1 MSKVPQ
7 KHQTTRN
14 KHKSKTAVRGPLS
27 SGGTPAIGSGE
38 KLERS
43 DSKLSETTVKTT
55 SKASMVA
62 RAFDRHVRPFID
74 LVDSLRSLGLD
85 QDIDLPSVVVIG
97 DQSSGKSSVL
107 EAISGV
113 QLPRGTGIVTR
124 CALELRMQKMKVN
137 PLSSRASLV
146 EEGDIWKARLS
157 KCGPDVPNGSAVEDI
172 AASTNVGEAVSRA
185 QDDLAGKGKNICVE
199 DHILLEVVSPYVPDL
214 TLIDLPGIARVAGE
228 GQAEDIEE
236 QTKGLIRKHIKKGE
250 TIILCVIPCNVDIAT
265 TEALKLA
272 REFDPDGE
280 RTLGVMTK
288 PDLVDRGAEKNIVEI
303 ATNQTGFKLRLG
315 FTVVKC
321 RGQKDI
327 NDGMTLKDSLKTEE
341 RFFKTHEHFQ
351 SLFHDGQTGI
361 ERLAR
366 KLTGQLVTQIKRSL
380 PEIIR
385 RVNDMH
391 LSLGKKLHRLGEPVP
406 ANKRMHLITLLN
418 DFGDVVKDSAK
429 GSYGGDLN
437 DEDKVYATAHRLFT
451 RFLAKIRQTEPGL
464 NDEQGYTKH
473 IEAKIR
479 SSRGQE
485 LPGFPS
491 FGVFKSFAINFV
503 QKIKKPAED
512 LVEDVHRKVLKI
524 VFSLA
529 DNRFDRFPDLL
540 ERVRDKVSNYLG
552 DQKKRAL
559 EDIKTTFEK
568 ECWVFT
574 QDANFSG
581 LLHQLQDEM
590 SEENPQ
596 TTLAHATPANN
607 LAAARPIRSP
617 MVKLVRAARVLC
629 GEDSHALDASDLFT
643 KLQQYSKVVQA
654 RLGDFIP
661 MTVYYYLVT
670 CFTQDVT
677 TKLQYE
683 LTNDPSRPIEI
694 TSSEESSSEEEEE
707 QEGKDSWLPPEKL
720 LRESEELEDGRKMI
734 SNKLE
739 RVKKAERRLN
749 RFSNEG
755 KKQTLEVTQE
765 EEKPDEYS

>member
-124 CALELRMQKMKVN
+124 CALELRMKKMNVN
-137 PLSSRASLV
+137 PLSSRASS
-146 EEGDIWKARLS
+146 EESNSIWKAKLT
-157 KCGPDVPNGSAVEDI
+157 KCGPNVAKENAEIVIDSSTDVEKAVYE
-172 AASTNVGEAVSRA
+172 A
-185 QDDLAGKGKNICVE
+185 QDDLAGEGKDICVD
-199 DHILLEVVSPYVPDL
+199 DHILLEVESPYVPDL

-288 PDLVDRGAEKNIVEI
+288 PDLVDKGAEKNIVEI

-327 NDGMTLKDSLKTEE
+327 NEGVTLKEALKAEE
-341 RFFKTHEHFQ
+341 KFFRKHEHFQ
-351 SLFHDGQTGI
+351 SLCHDGKTGI
-361 ERLAR
+361 EKLAK
-366 KLTGQLVTQIKRSL
+366 KLTDQLVSQIRRSL
-380 PEIIR
+380 PDIIR
-385 RVNDMH
+385 RVSDMH
-391 LSLGKKLHRLGEPVP
+391 VGLEKKLQRLGEPVP
-406 ANKRMHLITLLN
+406 GNKRLHLIALLN
-418 DFGDVVKDSAK
+418 TFGEVVKDSGK

-437 DEDKVYATAHRLFT
+437 DEDKIYATAHIQFT
-451 RFLAKIRQTEPGL
+451 RFLVEIRQNEPGL
-464 NDEQGYTKH
+464 HNEVAYTKD
-473 IEAKIR
+473 IETKIR
-479 SSRGQE
+479 CSRGQE

-491 FGVFKSFAINFV
+491 FGVFKSFAIKSV
-503 QKIKKPAED
+503 EKMRKPAKD
-512 LVEDVHRKVLKI
+512 LIESVHRKVRNI